1 MRTRP
6 RWLHIMPTFNLGGA
20 ETRTARLMNAFGD
33 RVEHVVVPT
42 LPGQTAAQ
50 KLLEPGVPVTFP
62 DAPCRFKGPPLPVR
76 LWEIGRFLR
85 SGPFDLVLTYNW
97 GAIEVAMAN
106 RLFAR
111 RPLVHHEDGFG
122 PEEAHTTLPRR
133 DHFRRLAL
141 PGAHAVVA
149 CSRRIESLAL
159 NQWGQP
165 RARVRFIPNG
175 VEIAPF
181 DTPPAPDAIPG
192 FVKKPGD
199 RVVGTLAGL
208 RDVKNLPRLVRAFAA
223 AARGRENCW
232 LVIGGQGPEEAA
244 IRAEAAACGIA
255 GRLVMPGYLKDPARY
270 VGLFDVYAIS
280 SDTEQFPISLVEAM
294 AARLPAVCTDVGD
307 IARIIAPENAPFV
320 VPAPDEAAFAAA
332 LATLLDDSTLRA
344 RIGAANRARVE
355 AEFTQ
360 EKMVSAYARLY
371 AEAQG
376 RAF

>member
-1 MRTRP
+1 MNRP
-6 RWLHIMPTFNLGGA
+6 RWLHVMPTFNLGGA
-20 ETRTARLMNAFGD
+20 ETRTARLMNAFGT
-33 RVEHVVVPT
+33 RVHHTVVPT
-42 LPGQTAAQ
+42 LAGETAAQ
-50 KLLEPGVPVTFP
+50 KLLDPAVPVDFP
-62 DAPCRFKGPPLPVR
+62 IAPCRFKGPSLPVR
-76 LWEIGRFLR
+76 LWEIGHFLR
-85 SGPFDLVLTYNW
+85 SGNFDLVLTYNW
-97 GAIEVAMAN
+97 GSIEVALAN

-111 RPLVHHEDGFG
+111 LPLVHHEDGFG
-122 PEEAHTTLPRR
+122 PEEANTTLPRR
-133 DHFRRLAL
+133 NHFRRLAL

-159 NQWGQP
+159 NEWGQP
-165 RARVRFIPNG
+165 RRRVRFIPNG

-181 DTPPAPDAIPG
+181 DTPPPPDAIPG

-199 RVVGTLAGL
+199 LVVGTLAGL

-223 AARGRENCW
+223 AAKNRTDCW

-244 IRAEAAACGIA
+244 IKAEAIAHGIA
-255 GRLVMPGYLKDPARY
+255 DRLVMPGYLTNPARY

-307 IARIIAPENAPFV
+307 IAKIIAPENAPFV
-320 VPAPDEAAFAAA
+320 VPATDEAAFARSLAA
-332 LATLLDDSTLRA
+332 LLDDARLRA
-344 RIGAANRARVE
+344 RIGHANRARVE

-360 EKMVSAYARLY
+360 AQMVDTYARLY
-371 AEAQG
+371 AEASG